1 MRRLSRRPP
10 PVEAESSCGSCG
22 SDLRLDARF
31 CDRCGAA
38 VELPP
43 PTEEAVAPE
52 PEQRPRYIPDW
63 TPTTPL
69 ARFPEAMRFKK
80 TWRPYQARVLSEF
93 DAHVEDRRVHVV
105 AAPGSG
111 KTVLGIEIARVLGSP
126 TLILAPTLA
135 IRDQWIER
143 LTSDFLLDGSAVPG
157 WISTDIRRP
166 EFVTVATYQL
176 LHSVCTGDRS
186 RREAEYADEDGDEA
200 HEDDAAELEET
211 GVQIDVAGLL
221 NRHGFK
227 TVILDE
233 CHHLRNE
240 WWKSLTQTVTG
251 ISEVTIAALTATPPY
266 DVSPWEWERYIH
278 MCGPVDAEI
287 AVPELVR
294 EGNLCCHQDYV
305 YLSLPQ
311 EDEANRIGE
320 FRRDVDA
327 FVDDIRADTRFGAAL
342 LSHRW
347 VQQPDDY
354 AEQILADPEYLSA
367 IAVYLNGTG
376 TASPE
381 ETTACNGRGTE
392 KAARTQCG
400 VARSSPYRTLVR

>member
-1 MRRLSRRPP
+1 MVPVVATCGLTRGSVIVAGRRSSYPLLLKKRSRPNQSRDPVISLTGRPL
-10 PVEAESSCGSCG
+10 
-22 SDLRLDARF
+22 LRSRGFLK
-31 CDRCGAA
+31 
-38 VELPP
+38 
-43 PTEEAVAPE
+43 
-52 PEQRPRYIPDW
+52 
-63 TPTTPL
+63 PL
-69 ARFPEAMRFKK
+69 RFKK

-327 FVDDIRADTRFGAAL
+327 FVDDIRADTRFWAAL

-376 TASPE
+376 MQVPKRLLHVMGVERKSCPDSMRSGSKFSLQDSCSMRSPHSRN
-381 ETTACNGRGTE
+381 T
-392 KAARTQCG
+392 
-400 VARSSPYRTLVR
+400 SPWRRR